1 MPSPIESRAVSRL
14 VCGLDATRLQLAL
27 AGAITLFLLYRRS
40 YSLARVF
47 AVAAVGSL
55 IIGWGVGQYPWML
68 VDQLTINDAAGAPAT
83 LSALLV
89 VVALAAVI
97 VLPPLGYL
105 LRLPQTEK
113 WSRT

>member
-1 MPSPIESRAVSRL
+1 
-14 VCGLDATRLQLAL
+14 
-27 AGAITLFLLYRRS
+27 
-40 YSLARVF
+40 
-47 AVAAVGSL
+47 
-55 IIGWGVGQYPWML
+55 ML
-68 VDQLTINDAAGAPAT
+68 TDQLTINDAAGAHAT

-105 LRLPQTEK
+105 LWLTQTEK